1 MLGRGAVSVKL
12 AFLDYPSRISMHQR
26 SLAAF
31 HAVARAGGFTAAA
44 KLLNVGQ
51 PTVSTHVR
59 ALEDHFKVELFH
71 RRGRSVELTEIGQ
84 LRMTITRGMFGHEDE
99 AISLLR
105 AAQALELGS
114 LNIGAI
120 RPSDVMEIAAEL
132 RTRSPNLKLTVT
144 LGSGP
149 EILEGLLKFDFD
161 VGVVGREPQDARFFS
176 RFYNKHRIL
185 IVANASHP
193 LARRRSIRIEELEG
207 QDFIVRAPGSTTR
220 AIFDSALQKAGVK
233 IRPIMETNN
242 REAVNAAVVRGIG
255 IGAISESEIV
265 AHERLKV
272 LSLINAEIYNHA
284 YVVCLAER
292 RKRPLI
298 DGFMRAAE
306 KRARRTAA

>member
-1 MLGRGAVSVKL
+1 
-12 AFLDYPSRISMHQR
+12 MHER

-71 RRGRSVELTEIGQ
+71 RRGRSVELTEIGRS
-84 LRMTITRGMFGHEDE
+84 LLTITRGMFGHEEE
-99 AISLLR
+99 AITLLR

-114 LNIGAI
+114 LKIGAI

-132 RTRSPNLKLTVT
+132 RARYPKLKLTVT
-144 LGSGP
+144 LGSGL

-161 VGVVGREPQDARFFS
+161 VGVVGRDPDDARFFS

-185 IVANASHP
+185 VVANASHP

-220 AIFDSALQKAGVK
+220 AIFDDALHKAGVR

-255 IGAISESEIV
+255 IGAISESEI
-265 AHERLKV
+265 ASHNLLRV
-272 LSLINAEIYNHA
+272 LSLTNADIYNHA

-298 DGFMRAAE
+298 DGFIRAAE
-306 KRARRTAA
+306 KRSRR

>member
-1 MLGRGAVSVKL
+1 
-12 AFLDYPSRISMHQR
+12 MHQR

-71 RRGRSVELTEIGQ
+71 RRGRTVELTEIGQ
-84 LRMTITRGMFGHEDE
+84 LLMTITRGMFGHEEE

-105 AAQALELGS
+105 AAQALEFGS
-114 LNIGAI
+114 LKVGAI

-132 RTRSPNLKLTVT
+132 RARYLGLKLKVT
-144 LGSGP
+144 LTSGL

-161 VGVVGREPQDARFFS
+161 VGVVGRDPQDPRFFC
-176 RFYNKHRIL
+176 RFYNKQRIL
-185 IVANASHP
+185 IVANVNHP

-220 AIFDSALQKAGVK
+220 AIFDSALRKAGVK
-233 IRPIMETNN
+233 IRDVMETNN
-242 REAVNAAVVRGIG
+242 REAVNAAVLRGVG
-255 IGAISESEIV
+255 IGAISEREII
-265 AHERLKV
+265 AHKRLKV
-272 LSLINAEIYNHA
+272 LTLSNAKLYNHA
-284 YVVCLAER
+284 YVICLADR
-292 RKRPLI
+292 RKRPLV
-298 DGFMRAAE
+298 DEFVRAADRVCGL
-306 KRARRTAA
+306 KQVTGNAS

>member
-1 MLGRGAVSVKL
+1 
-12 AFLDYPSRISMHQR
+12 MHQR

-31 HAVARAGGFTAAA
+31 HAVARTGGFTAAA
-44 KLLNVGQ
+44 KLLNIGQ

-71 RRGRSVELTEIGQ
+71 RRGRTVELTEIGQ
-84 LRMTITRGMFGHEDE
+84 HLMTITRGMFGHEEE
-99 AISLLR
+99 AVSLLR

-114 LNIGAI
+114 LKIGAI

-132 RTRSPNLKLTVT
+132 RARYPELKLTVT
-144 LGSGP
+144 LCAGP
-149 EILEGLLKFDFD
+149 EILEGLLKFEFD
-161 VGVVGREPQDARFFS
+161 VGIVGREPQDSRFFCQ
-176 RFYNKHRIL
+176 FYNRHRIL
-185 IVANASHP
+185 IVANVSHP

-207 QDFIVRAPGSTTR
+207 QNFIVRAPGSTTR
-220 AIFDSALQKAGVK
+220 AIFDAALQKAGVK

-242 REAVNAAVVRGIG
+242 REAVNAAVLRGIG

-272 LSLINAEIYNHA
+272 LRLTDAEIYNAA

-298 DGFMRAAE
+298 DGFIQAAE
-306 KRARRTAA
+306 KKSRRTAA

>member
-1 MLGRGAVSVKL
+1 
-12 AFLDYPSRISMHQR
+12 MHQR

-51 PTVSTHVR
+51 PTISTHVR

-71 RRGRSVELTEIGQ
+71 RRGRTVELTEIGQ
-84 LRMTITRGMFGHEDE
+84 LLMTITRGMFGHEEE

-114 LNIGAI
+114 LKIGAI

-132 RTRSPNLKLTVT
+132 RTRHPDLKLAVT
-144 LGSGP
+144 LGAGP
-149 EILEGLLKFDFD
+149 EILEGILKFDFD
-161 VGVVGREPQDARFFS
+161 VGVIGQDPQDPRFFCQ
-176 RFYNKHRIL
+176 FYGRHRIL
-185 IVANASHP
+185 IVANSDHP

-207 QDFIVRAPGSTTR
+207 QDFIVRAAGSTTR
-220 AIFDSALQKAGVK
+220 AIFDRALEKAGVK
-233 IRPIMETNN
+233 IKPIMETNN
-242 REAVNAAVVRGIG
+242 REAVNAAILRGIG

-265 AHERLKV
+265 DHKDLKI
-272 LSLINAEIYNHA
+272 LSLVNAEMYNYA

-298 DGFMRAAE
+298 DGFVRAAQ
-306 KRARRTAA
+306 KRQKR

>member
-1 MLGRGAVSVKL
+1 
-12 AFLDYPSRISMHQR
+12 MHQR

-71 RRGRSVELTEIGQ
+71 RRGRSVELTEIGRV
-84 LRMTITRGMFGHEDE
+84 LMTITRGMFGHEEE
-99 AISLLR
+99 ALSLLR

-114 LNIGAI
+114 LKIGAI

-132 RTRSPNLKLTVT
+132 RARYPKLKLTVT
-144 LGSGP
+144 LGSAS

-161 VGVVGREPQDARFFS
+161 VGVVGRDPQDVRFFS

-185 IVANASHP
+185 VVANANHP
-193 LARRRSIRIEELEG
+193 LARRRSIRIAELEG

-220 AIFDSALQKAGVK
+220 AIFDAALQKAGVR

-242 REAVNAAVVRGIG
+242 REAVNAAVLRGIG

-272 LSLINAEIYNHA
+272 LRLADAEVYNDA

-298 DGFMRAAE
+298 DGFVRAAE
-306 KRARRTAA
+306 KRSRRTAA

>member
-1 MLGRGAVSVKL
+1 
-12 AFLDYPSRISMHQR
+12 MHQR

-71 RRGRSVELTEIGQ
+71 RRGRTVELTEIGQ
-84 LRMTITRGMFGHEDE
+84 LLMTITRGMFGHEEE

-114 LNIGAI
+114 LKIGAI

-161 VGVVGREPQDARFFS
+161 VGVVGREPQDVRFFS
-176 RFYNKHRIL
+176 RFYDKHRIL

-207 QDFIVRAPGSTTR
+207 QDFIVHASGSTTR
-220 AIFDSALQKAGVK
+220 ALFDSALQKAGVK

-242 REAVNAAVVRGIG
+242 REAVNAAVLRGIG

-272 LSLINAEIYNHA
+272 LSLTNAEIYNYA

-306 KRARRTAA
+306 KRSRR